1 MNKSSESYKVYLE
14 KAGDAASGIVSSQPE
29 GRASLPQALEVK
41 NAEAAPKGTAKKR
54 TDEQV
59 GENRYY
65 INSYVAK
72 CQGEPT

>member
-14 KAGDAASGIVSSQPE
+14 KSEAAPSGVLRSQPE
-29 GRASLPQALEVK
+29 GRAGLPPVSEVK
-41 NAEAAPKGTAKKR
+41 NAEVSPKGTAKKC
-54 TDEQV
+54 TDQQV

-65 INSYVAK
+65 INSYVEK